1 MATPTFAN
9 AGRPNAQFSSCFI
22 LTTEDSLQGIYDDNT
37 DAARLSKAGGGIGK
51 L

>member
-1 MATPTFAN
+1 MIVLSQQQATMATPTFAN

-37 DAARLSKAGGGIGK
+37 DAAC
-51 L
+51 